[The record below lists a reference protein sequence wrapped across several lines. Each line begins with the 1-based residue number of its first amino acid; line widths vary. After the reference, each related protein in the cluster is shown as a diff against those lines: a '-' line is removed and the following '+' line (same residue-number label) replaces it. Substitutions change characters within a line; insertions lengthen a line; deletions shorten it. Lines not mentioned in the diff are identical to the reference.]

1 VSRPRFLADENLN
14 ERLVLSLER
23 RVRGLA
29 FLRIRDVGLSGCSD
43 EEILEWADDE
53 GCLLVTHDA
62 RTMPRHAY
70 DRVDAGIPVAGVLII
85 PDDAPTRAVIE
96 DLALIAEASTMED
109 WRDRVVFLPLA
120 G

>member
-23 RVRGLA
+23 RVREVE
-29 FLRIRDVGLSGCSD
+29 FVRTRDVGLTGCSD
-43 EEILEWADDE
+43 EEILEWASSK
-53 GCLLVTHDA
+53 GLILVTHDA

-70 DRVDAGIPVAGVLII
+70 DRVETGAPMPGVLIV

-96 DLALIAEASTMED
+96 DLALIAEAGTTEE
-109 WRDRVVFLPLA
+109 WRDRVVFLPLDR
-120 G
+120 